1 VTQRFGNQKYMQAM
15 GRVNHALKVPR
26 FYFLLNL
33 GVGERIFFHF
43 SFILNMFLPCSF
55 KFPMGSQW
63 QLALIPYVSA
73 TYTIRPKGRAFL
85 FFDKMF
91 YFGEV

>member
-1 VTQRFGNQKYMQAM
+1 MQAM

-55 KFPMGSQW
+55 QVPNGFPIDSQW
-63 QLALIPYVSA
+63 QLALIPDVSA
-73 TYTIRPKGRAFL
+73 TYTIGPKGKAFL
-85 FFDKMF
+85 FDKMF

>member
-1 VTQRFGNQKYMQAM
+1 M

-55 KFPMGSQW
+55 QVPNGFPIYSQW
-63 QLALIPYVSA
+63 QLALIPDVSA
-73 TYTIRPKGRAFL
+73 TYTIEAKGKAFL